1 MSKQVKEKTT
11 EKNFPFSK
19 ENYKLLIAGV
29 VIVIFGFILMM
40 GGGSDDPTQFDEE
53 AMFSFTR
60 ITLAPF
66 LVIAGYVVVIY
77 AILKKSKK
85 EV

>member
-1 MSKQVKEKTT
+1 MSKQVKEKTS
-11 EKNFPFSK
+11 EKIFPFSK
-19 ENYKLLIAGV
+19 ENYKLLIVGV

-40 GGGSDDPTQFDEE
+40 GGGSDDPNAFDEE
-53 AMFSFTR
+53 ALFSFTR

-85 EV
+85 EE

>member
-1 MSKQVKEKTT
+1 MSKQVKEKVT
-11 EKNFPFSK
+11 EKNFPFTK
-19 ENYKLLIAGV
+19 ENYKLIIIGV
-29 VIVIFGFILMM
+29 VIVILGFILMM
-40 GGGSDDPTQFDEE
+40 GGGSEDPTQFDEE

-77 AILKKSKK
+77 AILKKPKK
-85 EV
+85 DA